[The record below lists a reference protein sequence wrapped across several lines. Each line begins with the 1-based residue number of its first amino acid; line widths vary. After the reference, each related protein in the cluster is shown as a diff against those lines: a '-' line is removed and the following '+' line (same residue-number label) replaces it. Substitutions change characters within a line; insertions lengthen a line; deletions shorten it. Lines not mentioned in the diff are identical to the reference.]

1 MEFRSLFKQIYSQ
14 NKINYFRIPENSH
27 NQNFNEDQI
36 IFGKAIIAKEG
47 KDITIAVTGSQL
59 ENAMSVALKLE
70 KENIDV
76 EVLYYHTLKPFD
88 YESLR
93 KSVLKTKRLITIEEL
108 SAHDGLYNLCLKNIY
123 DVNNLQI
130 IQMAIKDF
138 VHGYGSYEDLCKKAG
153 LSAEEIENNCKKLFK
168 K

>member
-1 MEFRSLFKQIYSQ
+1 
-14 NKINYFRIPENSH
+14 
-27 NQNFNEDQI
+27 
-36 IFGKAIIAKEG
+36 
-47 KDITIAVTGSQL
+47 
-59 ENAMSVALKLE
+59 MSVALKLE